1 LFALLK
7 AKKRSRKIAE
17 FWNIVAQA
25 VGQEAEATQKLI
37 KNLGSE
43 YQRQTPLLH
52 VSECATEQPQLRGSI
67 DLYNIFDEYYQL
79 YCPHG
84 GSVVPSIILTEKS
97 LLTQ

>member
-1 LFALLK
+1 M
-7 AKKRSRKIAE
+7 
-17 FWNIVAQA
+17 
-25 VGQEAEATQKLI
+25 GQEAEATQKLI

-43 YQRQTPLLH
+43 YQRQTQLLH
-52 VSECATEQPQLRGSI
+52 VSGCATEQPQLRGSI

-97 LLTQ
+97 SIILTEKSLLTQ